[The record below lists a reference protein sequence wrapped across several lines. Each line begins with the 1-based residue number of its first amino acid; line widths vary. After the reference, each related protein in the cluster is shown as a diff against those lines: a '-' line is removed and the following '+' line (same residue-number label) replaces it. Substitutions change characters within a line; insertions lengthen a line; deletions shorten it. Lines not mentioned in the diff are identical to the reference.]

1 MKNYLLL
8 ITTLFVCGTNI
19 FAQVPSYVP
28 TNGLVGWW
36 PFNGNANDESGN
48 GNNGTVNGAIITSD
62 RFGSSNSAYD
72 FNSGSVNMNNLA
84 VSLTNN
90 YSISFWAKPMNYVNG
105 YTVAFELTQNFN
117 CNDNPLIGFWANNL
131 IYHTCSDIYTN
142 VGMGNFILMQG
153 QWNHFVITL
162 NNGLTTTY
170 KNGEFYD
177 SGNIVWP
184 NIIANKLTIGNSGNG
199 LSSPSPFKGQI
210 DDFGIWNRSLTFCE
224 IQDLYNSQVGTSN
237 TVNATSCINYTWNGN
252 IYTQSGQYTY
262 QTSNVNGCDSTAIL
276 NLTIN
281 QPTTSTTTQVACSSY
296 FWNGNTYNTSG
307 TYTYPTTNQNGCDST
322 ATLNLTIN
330 QPSSST
336 QTEIALDSYIWP
348 VNNQTYTQSGT
359 YTAVITNTAGCD
371 STITLELTMQF
382 TGIEEHLNQ
391 NVSISPNPTSDY
403 FVVSVSEEIIG
414 ESYSIIDLNGKTLK
428 EGTLTQNEKIIEIG
442 NLSEGV
448 YLFRINN
455 ETVQTLRIVKN

>member
-1 MKNYLLL
+1 
-8 ITTLFVCGTNI
+8 
-19 FAQVPSYVP
+19 
-28 TNGLVGWW
+28 
-36 PFNGNANDESGN
+36 
-48 GNNGTVNGAIITSD
+48 
-62 RFGSSNSAYD
+62 
-72 FNSGSVNMNNLA
+72 
-84 VSLTNN
+84 
-90 YSISFWAKPMNYVNG
+90 
-105 YTVAFELTQNFN
+105 
-117 CNDNPLIGFWANNL
+117 
-131 IYHTCSDIYTN
+131 
-142 VGMGNFILMQG
+142 
-153 QWNHFVITL
+153 
-162 NNGLTTTY
+162 
-170 KNGEFYD
+170 
-177 SGNIVWP
+177 
-184 NIIANKLTIGNSGNG
+184 
-199 LSSPSPFKGQI
+199 
-210 DDFGIWNRSLTFCE
+210 
-224 IQDLYNSQVGTSN
+224 
-237 TVNATSCINYTWNGN
+237 
-252 IYTQSGQYTY
+252 
-262 QTSNVNGCDSTAIL
+262 
-276 NLTIN
+276 
-281 QPTTSTTTQVACSSY
+281 
-296 FWNGNTYNTSG
+296 
-307 TYTYPTTNQNGCDST
+307 
-322 ATLNLTIN
+322 LTIN